1 MKRFITL
8 LSLVTLTSFTIVSCT
23 NDKVNTKAPSVED
36 YEASELTPG
45 EHKTKLEDIAVEF
58 VNYFDPADTR
68 DIVNSFINLS
78 DYLYYGDFP
87 EYYSAMMKDV
97 EHGVKT
103 LSPDAFMSFA
113 TRASEDFVIDINDPD
128 FNPLAGKCYTYND
141 GEWEESNIDSKAIK
155 FVWDDSVASL
165 SWNNSTKWQYD
176 FEDEDVNYVVYIPKS
191 ITFVMTINGK
201 ECVRIEIDIK
211 VADNS
216 KSINLDVVAQVNGG
230 YEVAVSS
237 AADNRGLEAGAH
249 IKKGGKK
256 LLSSV
261 AVVAIND
268 FTDIDNWLCE
278 YEEFGDTYVYID
290 PSEYFVEN
298 VKSGAVQLDVLN
310 VSFIAQ
316 GDFKNMY
323 HKVEE
328 LDDIYGN
335 DGYYDDEKEK
345 KYYNEVCD
353 LINDNVKAVIIYNDT
368 KEKIA
373 DVVMQVTSDSYY
385 GYNEYYIEP
394 ILLFP
399 DGSKY
404 AFEDYF
410 TERAFGDLFDA
421 IEELAEEFENVMGW

>member
-1 MKRFITL
+1 M
-8 LSLVTLTSFTIVSCT
+8 
-23 NDKVNTKAPSVED
+23 
-36 YEASELTPG
+36 
-45 EHKTKLEDIAVEF
+45 
-58 VNYFDPADTR
+58 
-68 DIVNSFINLS
+68 
-78 DYLYYGDFP
+78 
-87 EYYSAMMKDV
+87 
-97 EHGVKT
+97 
-103 LSPDAFMSFA
+103 
-113 TRASEDFVIDINDPD
+113 
-128 FNPLAGKCYTYND
+128 
-141 GEWEESNIDSKAIK
+141 
-155 FVWDDSVASL
+155 
-165 SWNNSTKWQYD
+165 
-176 FEDEDVNYVVYIPKS
+176 
-191 ITFVMTINGK
+191 
-201 ECVRIEIDIK
+201 
-211 VADNS
+211 
-216 KSINLDVVAQVNGG
+216 
-230 YEVAVSS
+230 
-237 AADNRGLEAGAH
+237 
-249 IKKGGKK
+249 
-256 LLSSV
+256 
-261 AVVAIND
+261 
-268 FTDIDNWLCE
+268 
-278 YEEFGDTYVYID
+278 YID

-316 GDFKNMY
+316 GDFKNLY